1 MPLHKPVT
9 SPKGGRPYVDV
20 TPQELEQ
27 IERLGAYLNKKQIA
41 HALGMSEN
49 TFLRICRDNESV
61 DAAYKKA
68 RANKIEKVADALYK
82 NAVEKNSV
90 IAQIFFLKAVGKWQ
104 EAQPEA
110 EQQTINITYAP
121 TQGRVEKE
129 VFSPAPESI
138 GHDDDRDGA

>member
-9 SPKGGRPYVDV
+9 SPKGGRPFVDV

-68 RANKIEKVADALYK
+68 RANKVEKVADALFK
-82 NAVEKNSV
+82 NAVNKNNV
-90 IAQIFFLKAVGKWQ
+90 LAQIFYLKARGGWV
-104 EAQPEA
+104 ESQPEV
-110 EQQTINITYAP
+110 EQQTINITYSP
-121 TQGRVEKE
+121 SQGRVEKE
-129 VFSPAPESI
+129 VIPPAPESI
-138 GHDDDRDGA
+138 GHDDERDGA